1 MRLLPEIVAERGDG
15 ARVELDLR
23 VPDDLLC
30 LAGHFPGMPIVPG
43 VVQVDWSVRLARTKL
58 ALQGRFARA
67 ENLKFLSVVWPQE
80 RLTLAQS
87 VGRHRDVGRG
97 RRGERRTLDGRHDL
111 VVLELRHQA
120 EESARA

>member
-1 MRLLPEIVAERGDG
+1 MRLLPEIVAERCGA

-67 ENLKFLSVVWPQE
+67 ENLKFLSVVWPQA
-80 RLTLAQS
+80 RLTLA
-87 VGRHRDVGRG
+87 
-97 RRGERRTLDGRHDL
+97 
-111 VVLELRHQA
+111 LELA
-120 EESARA
+120 SATRLAFRYFGAGRSYSTGVLVFDPP